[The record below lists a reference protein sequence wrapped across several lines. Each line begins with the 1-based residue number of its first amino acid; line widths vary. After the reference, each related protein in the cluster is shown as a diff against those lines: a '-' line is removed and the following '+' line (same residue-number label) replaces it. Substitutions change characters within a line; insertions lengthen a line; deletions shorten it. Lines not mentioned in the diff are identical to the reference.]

1 MNSIFSDIIAVFS
14 SFTAAAVFSVLLYSD
29 LNKDLKAENSKQIG
43 TVSFKKK
50 SALRKYSKQAIW
62 STIEQNSPVYNNDS
76 IKTEEGSEAVVHL
89 SDGTDINMDENSL
102 ILFSQDRNKI
112 DINFEQGSIFAQ
124 RSGASADTEL
134 NIKSGNSIIALESA
148 DAQISK
154 SSSSDINMSVS
165 SGSAKYIT
173 PGGEVAVGQNQML
186 MIANNSNNPQLIEQQ
201 IILNSPENNKIIIS
215 DINSFNVAFSHS
227 EEENLNSS
235 IEISTKRDFSE
246 NLKTYKNQKSLK
258 LFEGRYFWRIKSKTA
273 GGDIVLSETR
283 RLLLIK
289 DTPVYPANPANNSS
303 VYFDSALPLINFRW
317 SRNEIASSYILEI
330 SEDETFSSV
339 IKSIQTAQTQI
350 ALDDIPE
357 GKYYWRI
364 KTKINI
370 ASLSGYESKSRPA
383 LFKVS
388 KRTEAVPPT
397 LQVPDNAKFGSAT
410 AEKNGITLSWK
421 QDPSI
426 ARYEVVVT
434 SDEAFSDIIFS
445 GKTDTNYI
453 KIEGNLKKQTYY
465 WKVKEDN
472 PDKETAYSEI
482 RKFSLIDAE
491 APNLSF
497 PANNTAKE
505 LEETETAAEI
515 PFGWTNIPEVAY
527 SLEISK
533 DSQFLAVVFR
543 KTFNTNSTPALSL
556 HPGQY
561 FWKVKTYDSGQNELS
576 VSNVNTFNISKKTKL
591 TVDMAK
597 TDGKILGGTVAA
609 EPIKTEIKK
618 NETSLEI
625 ITKVRHADI
634 YIDGKL
640 AGKQS
645 VKINAEHS
653 KSLAIL
659 IKAFGYETFKQSISL
674 TKDEKRKLQINLVE
688 DSAQY
693 RIRWTFASS
702 LSQLMRPL
710 ITDKSIISMSENK
723 TLFSHNFNGTLKWKI
738 NLDAIIKSRPVIYK
752 NSIFIIDVNSNFY
765 SIDAEKGEILW
776 KKEIEGPIL
785 FETEPLLIDKYIY
798 FATTYG
804 YLYSFSHNGNLNY
817 RKELSGG
824 VYSSLAYYDKK
835 DYLIAG
841 TDQSKVLFLQR
852 SNGNQKWL
860 FETESRIANASP
872 MISGNILYIP
882 TINGT
887 LYAVSIDE
895 EKELWRFKSESNIST
910 TPLVIDDTMFLGN
923 STGTFYALNR
933 ITGEKI
939 WDKKLSSSQIY
950 QPFLVD
956 SIMYISAGNTLYSM
970 SIPKEGK
977 IAWTFGFDTRV
988 STAPSA
994 MGNNIF
1000 VGLANGILYSLK
1012 EDIYKD

>member
-1 MNSIFSDIIAVFS
+1 MNSIFSDIIAVIS
-14 SFTAAAVFSVLLYSD
+14 SFTAAAVFSFLLYSD

-76 IKTEEGSEAVVHL
+76 IKTEDGSEAVVHL

-124 RSGASADTEL
+124 RSGASSETEL
-134 NIKSGNSIIALESA
+134 NIKSGNSIIAIESA

-154 SSSSDINMSVS
+154 SSSSELNMSVS
-165 SGSAKYIT
+165 SGNAKYIT
-173 PGGEVAVGQNQML
+173 PGGEVSVGQNQL
-186 MIANNSNNPQLIEQQ
+186 LIISQNSTDPKLIEKQ
-201 IILNSPENNKIIIS
+201 ITLSNPENNKIIIS
-215 DINSFNVAFSHS
+215 DNSNFNVIFSHS
-227 EEENLNSS
+227 EEENRNSV
-235 IEISTKRDFSE
+235 IEVSTKRDFSE
-246 NLKTYKNQKSLK
+246 NLKMYKGQKSLN
-258 LFEGRYFWRIKSKTA
+258 LTEGRYFWRIKSKTT
-273 GGDIVLSETR
+273 GGETVLSETR
-283 RLLLIK
+283 RLLLLK

-303 VYFDSALPLINFRW
+303 VYFDSTLPLINFRW
-317 SRNEIASSYILEI
+317 SRNELASSYILEI
-330 SEDETFSSV
+330 SNDENFSSI

-388 KRTEAVPPT
+388 KKTDANPPS
-397 LQVPDNAKFGSAT
+397 LQVPDNAKFGSAN

-426 ARYEVVVT
+426 ARYEVIVA
-434 SDEAFSDIIFS
+434 SDELFSNIVFS
-445 GKTDTNYI
+445 GKTETNYI
-453 KIEGNLKKQTYY
+453 KIKGNLPKQTYY

-472 PDKETAYSEI
+472 PDKETAFSEI

-491 APNLSF
+491 APALSF
-497 PANNTAKE
+497 PANNTEKE
-505 LEETETAAEI
+505 LDETETAAQI
-515 PFGWTNIPEVAY
+515 PFGWTNIPDVIY
-527 SLEISK
+527 SLEVSK

-543 KTFNTNSTPALSL
+543 KTFNTNSTPALNMQ
-556 HPGQY
+556 PGQY
-561 FWKVKTYDSGQNELS
+561 YWKIKTYDSGQNELS
-576 VSNVNTFNISKKTKL
+576 VSNVYTFNISKKTKPIADL
-591 TVDMAK
+591 LK
-597 TDGKILGGTVAA
+597 TDGKVLGGTVAVDTVK
-609 EPIKTEIKK
+609 PEISK

-625 ITKVRHADI
+625 ITKVRNADI
-634 YIDGKL
+634 FIDGKL
-640 AGKQS
+640 AGKHS
-645 VKINAEHS
+645 VKINTEHDKNLS
-653 KSLAIL
+653 IV
-659 IKAFGYETFKQSISL
+659 IKAYGYETYKQSVSL
-674 TKDEKRKLQINLVE
+674 TKDEKRKLQINLME
-688 DSAQY
+688 DAAQY

-702 LSQLMRPL
+702 LSQIMRPL
-710 ITDKSIISMSENK
+710 ITEKSIISMSENK
-723 TLFSHNFNGTLKWKI
+723 TLFAHNFNGTLKWKL
-738 NLDAIIKSRPVIYK
+738 NLAGIIKSRPVIYK

-765 SIDAEKGEILW
+765 AIDAEKGEILW
-776 KKEIEGPIL
+776 QKEIEGPIL

-804 YLYSFSHNGNLNY
+804 YLYSFNINGNLNY

-841 TDQSKVLFLQR
+841 TDQSKVLFMQR

-939 WDKKLSSSQIY
+939 WDKKLSSSQIF
-950 QPFLVD
+950 QPFMID
-956 SIMYISAGNTLYSM
+956 SKMYISAGNNLYSL

-994 MGNNIF
+994 MGNHIF
-1000 VGLANGILYSLK
+1000 IGLSNGILYSLK
-1012 EDIYKD
+1012 EDIYKE

>member
-1 MNSIFSDIIAVFS
+1 V
-14 SFTAAAVFSVLLYSD
+14 VL
-29 LNKDLKAENSKQIG
+29 
-43 TVSFKKK
+43 
-50 SALRKYSKQAIW
+50 
-62 STIEQNSPVYNNDS
+62 
-76 IKTEEGSEAVVHL
+76 
-89 SDGTDINMDENSL
+89 
-102 ILFSQDRNKI
+102 
-112 DINFEQGSIFAQ
+112 
-124 RSGASADTEL
+124 
-134 NIKSGNSIIALESA
+134 
-148 DAQISK
+148 
-154 SSSSDINMSVS
+154 
-165 SGSAKYIT
+165 
-173 PGGEVAVGQNQML
+173 
-186 MIANNSNNPQLIEQQ
+186 
-201 IILNSPENNKIIIS
+201 
-215 DINSFNVAFSHS
+215 
-227 EEENLNSS
+227 
-235 IEISTKRDFSE
+235 
-246 NLKTYKNQKSLK
+246 
-258 LFEGRYFWRIKSKTA
+258 
-273 GGDIVLSETR
+273 
-283 RLLLIK
+283 
-289 DTPVYPANPANNSS
+289 
-303 VYFDSALPLINFRW
+303 
-317 SRNEIASSYILEI
+317 
-330 SEDETFSSV
+330 
-339 IKSIQTAQTQI
+339 
-350 ALDDIPE
+350 
-357 GKYYWRI
+357 
-364 KTKINI
+364 
-370 ASLSGYESKSRPA
+370 
-383 LFKVS
+383 
-388 KRTEAVPPT
+388 
-397 LQVPDNAKFGSAT
+397 
-410 AEKNGITLSWK
+410 
-421 QDPSI
+421 
-426 ARYEVVVT
+426 
-434 SDEAFSDIIFS
+434 
-445 GKTDTNYI
+445 
-453 KIEGNLKKQTYY
+453 
-465 WKVKEDN
+465 
-472 PDKETAYSEI
+472 
-482 RKFSLIDAE
+482 
-491 APNLSF
+491 
-497 PANNTAKE
+497 
-505 LEETETAAEI
+505 
-515 PFGWTNIPEVAY
+515 
-527 SLEISK
+527 
-533 DSQFLAVVFR
+533 R

-556 HPGQY
+556 QPGQY

-591 TVDMAK
+591 ISDTVK
-597 TDGKILGGTVAA
+597 TDGKVLGGTVAPEA
-609 EPIKTEIKK
+609 VKPEISK

-634 YIDGKL
+634 YVDGKL
-640 AGKQS
+640 AGKHS
-645 VKINAEHS
+645 VKINAEHD
-653 KSLAIL
+653 KNLAIL
-659 IKAFGYETFKQSISL
+659 IKAYGYETYKQSVSL
-674 TKDEKRKLQINLVE
+674 TKDEKRKLQITLIE

-693 RIRWTFASS
+693 RIRWTFASN
-702 LSQLMRPL
+702 LSQIMRPL

-723 TLFSHNFNGTLKWKI
+723 TLYSHNFNGTLKWKM
-738 NLDAIIKSRPVIYK
+738 NLAAIIKSRPVIYK

-776 KKEIEGPIL
+776 QKEIEGPIL

-804 YLYSFSHNGNLNY
+804 YLYSFNTEGRLNY

-841 TDQSKVLFLQR
+841 TDQSKVFFLQR